1 MKILFFR
8 ESESDNINP
17 KVIKEKGFGAT
28 ETSFVL
34 LAQELS
40 KKNEVKVICPNNEN
54 LWFDNVEYIPFKNYN
69 DVIEYSKNFK
79 TDVFIVVAN
88 PKILLNFFIDVKQ
101 IIFWH
106 HNHPLTVKHFNI
118 ISLFKKYP
126 FIKFVFPSPEA
137 CELGKLYYQ
146 LHENFFGIYN
156 GVRNDIFKPNKKQK
170 GRIVFNGSLTRVQG
184 ANELIKASIF
194 LKQYEIIIC
203 SGFDLYVVED
213 KEYKKACEQE
223 LEKNSLTITGSLNPY
238 KLSEYVS
245 SAEICIVNPLINN
258 KETCCV
264 SALESMACKTFVIA
278 GGRSTIDPIIK
289 HGGFSYIENLVKT
302 IEYFMGDYETREKI
316 AENGYNWVQNL
327 SWEKIALKWEKIIGD

>member
-8 ESESDNINP
+8 ESESSNINP
-17 KVIKEKGFGAT
+17 KIIKEKGFGAT

-40 KKNEVKVICPNNEN
+40 KNNEVKVICPNNEN
-54 LWFDNVEYIPFKNYN
+54 QWFDNVEYIPFKNYN
-69 DVIEYSKNFK
+69 DVIEYSKIFK

-88 PKILLNFFIDVKQ
+88 PKILLNIFIEVKQ

-126 FIKFVFPSPEA
+126 FIKFVFPSPES
-137 CELGKLYYQ
+137 CELGKSYYNLY
-146 LHENFFGIYN
+146 ENFFGIYN
-156 GVRNDIFKPNKKQK
+156 GVRNDIFKPNKKQES
-170 GRIVFNGSLTRVQG
+170 RIVFSGSLTRVQG
-184 ANELIKASIF
+184 AIELIKASTF
-194 LKQYEIIIC
+194 LKKFEIIIC
-203 SGFDLYVVED
+203 SGFDLYVNED
-213 KEYKKACEQE
+213 VEYKKKCEQE
-223 LEKNSLTITGSLNPY
+223 LEKNKLIVTGSLNPY

-245 SAEICIVNPLINN
+245 SAQICVVNPLLNN

-278 GGRSTIDPIIK
+278 GGKSIIDPIIN
-289 HGGFSYIENLVKT
+289 HGGFSYLDDLAKT
-302 IEYFMGDYETREKI
+302 IEYFMNNNEIREKI
-316 AENGYNWVQNL
+316 AESGYNWVQNL
-327 SWEKIALKWEKIIGD
+327 SWEKIALTWEKLIGD